1 MFESGEVERLRS
13 RAERLRNFEERPR
26 NSQERRLR
34 GPRTVLPSSIRQEYL
49 YLYLHLFL
57 YLYLHLFLYLYLHLF
72 LYLYSVFPLVSV
84 LYSNLYFSSKEE
96 EDGGAD
102 YLGGGGEEA
111 ASLVRGLRLQDP
123 QRGHGTFLHFRLF
136 VNPLFCI
143 LEDHYQSH
151 VKGDVL
157 PGCNCEASG
166 RRQCLS
172 LDPNFPRPCFS
183 FHHRCGI
190 LSLYLC

>member
-57 YLYLHLFLYLYLHLF
+57 YLY
-72 LYLYSVFPLVSV
+72 SVFPLVSV

-102 YLGGGGEEA
+102 YLGGGGEET

-123 QRGHGTFLHFRLF
+123 QRGHGTFLHFRFF
-136 VNPLFCI
+136 VN
-143 LEDHYQSH
+143 
-151 VKGDVL
+151 
-157 PGCNCEASG
+157 
-166 RRQCLS
+166 CLLRS
-172 LDPNFPRPCFS
+172 SVF
-183 FHHRCGI
+183 
-190 LSLYLC
+190 